1 MNPPHNKRLKR
12 DCQRVAFPVPMSRG
26 VLVVVFEFGVM
37 RCQPLRRALC
47 FLSRFGAIIGL
58 TFIDSRCDM
67 NRKVEAYG
75 VDAVER
81 PKIKASKKLDLTGDA
96 GRQIVKSETKL
107 ALRTHQKTFTKLADM

>member
-1 MNPPHNKRLKR
+1 
-12 DCQRVAFPVPMSRG
+12 
-26 VLVVVFEFGVM
+26 
-37 RCQPLRRALC
+37 
-47 FLSRFGAIIGL
+47 
-58 TFIDSRCDM
+58 M

>member
-1 MNPPHNKRLKR
+1 MQ
-12 DCQRVAFPVPMSRG
+12 CG
-26 VLVVVFEFGVM
+26 ELVV
-37 RCQPLRRALC
+37 RCSPLNAALC
-47 FLSRFGAIIGL
+47 FLSRFGAIIGQ

>member
-1 MNPPHNKRLKR
+1 MR
-12 DCQRVAFPVPMSRG
+12 
-26 VLVVVFEFGVM
+26 FG
-37 RCQPLRRALC
+37 LLNWALC
-47 FLSRFGAIIGL
+47 FLLRFEAIIVQ

-81 PKIKASKKLDLTGDA
+81 PKIKASKKLDLSGDA